1 MSIDTLNTLLLGPAF
16 PIWTAAV
23 TLLLVAIG
31 FLWIRRKDTW
41 GAYIIYCIYCLGLF
55 ALCTGAWAWH
65 DGAQRLRMS
74 ILGFLALAAVYA
86 ILIYFYMPRPK
97 PARFDVYFVHGGQ
110 VLNQPLPSPAR
121 DIAYIKV
128 VEHDR
133 YYIPGEGSWLTAT
146 AEDSLRRVVTTRS
159 AAS

>member
-1 MSIDTLNTLLLGPAF
+1 MSIETLRAYILGPAF
-16 PIWTAAV
+16 SIWTVAV
-23 TLLLVAIG
+23 TLILLAAGV
-31 FLWIRRKDTW
+31 FRIRRNNTL
-41 GAYIIYCIYCLGLF
+41 GAYIIYCIYCFTLF
-55 ALCTGAWAWH
+55 ALCTGAWVWKY
-65 DGAQRLRMS
+65 GFQLWLMIS
-74 ILGFLALAAVYA
+74 SLGLLAAVYLA
-86 ILIYFYMPRPK
+86 LIYFYLPRPR